1 MVVSFV
7 WRLITIRELSW
18 VLKKNLIVI
27 RELIVA
33 LYVWFRYL
41 KIYQRRNQSPYV
53 EKGTTLHMLTTH
65 LLVRIYRIGAN
76 KISADQR

>member
-1 MVVSFV
+1 MIVSFV

-33 LYVWFRYL
+33 LYVWFWYL
-41 KIYQRRNQSPYV
+41 NIDYHPLVGLSKKKSITICRKRNYIAHAYTSSTR
-53 EKGTTLHMLTTH
+53 EN
-65 LLVRIYRIGAN
+65 I
-76 KISADQR
+76 